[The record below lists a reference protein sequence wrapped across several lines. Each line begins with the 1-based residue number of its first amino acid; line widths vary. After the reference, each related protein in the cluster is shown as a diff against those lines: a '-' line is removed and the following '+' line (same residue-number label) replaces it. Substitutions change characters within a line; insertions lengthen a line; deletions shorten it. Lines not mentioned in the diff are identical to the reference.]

1 MRVSDGIGAESTQRR
16 EATSLWAPEHRALT
30 LGLVLTITFVA
41 SEALAVAPAVP
52 VLARD
57 LGGLRLYG
65 WVFSAFMLAG
75 MVGVVLAGEAA
86 DRRGPAPPYVAGLT
100 LFTVG
105 LVVAGRAPSMP
116 VLVADN
122 AEDIPDLLVAVSIAV
137 SRMSEVRADR
147 DAVAENLLRSSEHPS
162 VQPTDSDIV

>member
-1 MRVSDGIGAESTQRR
+1 AAARAGSKSPSGRGRAGIGGEDAQRR
-16 EATSLWAPEHRALT
+16 EVWPSGLWAPEHRALT

-65 WVFSAFMLAG
+65 WVFSAFLLAA

-86 DRRGPAPPYVAGLT
+86 DRRGPAPPYIAGLV
-100 LFTVG
+100 LFVLG
-105 LVVAGRAPSMP
+105 LLIAGRAPSMP
-116 VLVADN
+116 VLV
-122 AEDIPDLLVAVSIAV
+122 LGRAVQG
-137 SRMSEVRADR
+137 
-147 DAVAENLLRSSEHPS
+147 L
-162 VQPTDSDIV
+162 